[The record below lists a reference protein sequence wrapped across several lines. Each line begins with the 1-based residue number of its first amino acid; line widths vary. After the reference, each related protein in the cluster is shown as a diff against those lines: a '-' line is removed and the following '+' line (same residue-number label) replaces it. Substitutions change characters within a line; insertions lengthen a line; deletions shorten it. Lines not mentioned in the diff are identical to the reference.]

1 MVEEKGL
8 SIDVANRIGEYV
20 KLHGGKD
27 LVDKLEQD
35 THLCSQPLF
44 QAGLNDLKVL
54 LQYCEVMGIS
64 DKVRDKR
71 ESFTFLQLSFDLSL
85 ARGLDY
91 YTGVIYEAVLTG
103 KIASLS
109 LIYVSLYSSL
119 YYQY

>member
-35 THLCSQPLF
+35 TNLCSQPLF

-64 DKVRDKR
+64 DKVRDKQ
-71 ESFTFLQLSFDLSL
+71 EKFYFLCSCL
-85 ARGLDY
+85 
-91 YTGVIYEAVLTG
+91 
-103 KIASLS
+103 
-109 LIYVSLYSSL
+109 LILV
-119 YYQY
+119 

>member
-8 SIDVANRIGEYV
+8 SINRIGEYV

-35 THLCSQPLF
+35 TNLCSQPLF

-64 DKVRDKR
+64 DKVRDKQ

-109 LIYVSLYSSL
+109 E
-119 YYQY
+119 